1 MKMRFVILEFLRL
14 LFKGAAAVNKIDEPA
29 IKCVFKCHKFLS
41 LLIIIFKIQK
51 YMQLN

>member
-14 LFKGAAAVNKIDEPA
+14 LLKGADAVNKIDKPA
-29 IKCVFKCHKFLS
+29 IKCVFKCHKFIS
-41 LLIIIFKIQK
+41 LLIIIFKFKK